1 MDEKKDTRQETD
13 EERARRLRRQRRI
26 RQEMRRRRRRR
37 ALILRGVLAV
47 AGILIVVLLIWGI
60 SALAGKI
67 GGGEKK
73 TADGEKTEQTGQ
85 TETAEEE
92 ELEEVAAEKVL
103 HLSFGSLIADTEAAF
118 GQEDRQAALSMDQGH
133 LTVDEFNQVLQQLYD
148 QGYILVGL
156 HDLAVW
162 DEESGQMQAQTLRLP
177 SGKKPL
183 LLSQANVNYDLSL
196 TGQGCASA
204 IVLDDSGKIQAR
216 LDKAD
221 GTSQTGDYDVIPCVD
236 TFVEAHPDFSY
247 NGARGVLSF
256 SGYNGV
262 LGYRTDES
270 LGSTENNKYA
280 SKYGVFD
287 TASETEAAKPVIEA
301 LRAEGWEFASGG
313 YGNISYAQDLETIQS
328 DMELWQTRVKPLLGD
343 VDILM
348 FPEGTDI
355 GDRKEYGEDNE
366 KYQYLKEQGFRY
378 FCSRD
383 LGEPFTQITWEYAR
397 SGYWNLDGYRMYQ
410 DLYQDAGRFSGIL
423 DFSQLYDPERPS
435 VSDESGAEEEA
446 GTEEGTEASEEET
459 QAA

>member
-73 TADGEKTEQTGQ
+73 TADGEQTEQTGQ

-236 TFVEAHPDFSY
+236 TFVEAHPGFSY

-262 LGYRTDES
+262 LGYRTDPDLAKTAEE
-270 LGSTENNKYA
+270 GNEYA
-280 SKYGVFD
+280 EEYGTFD
-287 TASETEAAKPVIEA
+287 YKAEIEAAKPVVQA
-301 LRAEGWEFASGG
+301 LKDDGWELASHS
-313 YGNISYAQDLETIQS
+313 YGHISYGSSFEKVKEDADK
-328 DMELWQTRVKPLLGD
+328 WQERVANVIGPT
-343 VDILM
+343 DILI
-348 FPEGTDI
+348 FPFGTDI
-355 GDRKEYGEDNE
+355 GSWNEYADDNQT
-366 KYQYLKEQGFRY
+366 YQYLHDQGFRF
-378 FCSRD
+378 FCNVDSN
-383 LGEPFTQITWEYAR
+383 PYWVQIREDYVR
-397 SGYWNLDGYRMYQ
+397 QGRRNLDGYRMYQ
-410 DLYQDAGRFSGIL
+410 DLYNGADKLSDLF
-423 DFSQLYDPERPS
+423 DVSQVFDKNRPEEGLQ
-435 VSDESGAEEEA
+435 VWDGAE
-446 GTEEGTEASEEET
+446 
-459 QAA
+459 